1 MRQASLLVLDL
12 LFSSFF
18 IADPVSLPFLP
29 SSPLPLSLP
38 IILYS
43 PPTPSIPS
51 YHSLLPSNSLY
62 PFLSFSTPSIP
73 SYHSLLPSNSLY
85 PFLSF
90 STPLQLP
97 LSLPI
102 ILYSPPTPSI
112 PSYHSL
118 LPSNSLYPFLSFS
131 TPIQLPLSL
140 PIIIYSLQLPPN
152 LSSCRPPIS
161 ISVFLFSF
169 YPPLHS
175 HHSMCPACYI

>member
-62 PFLSFSTPSIP
+62 PFLSFSTP
-73 SYHSLLPSNSLY
+73 
-85 PFLSF
+85 
-90 STPLQLP
+90 LQLP

-131 TPIQLPLSL
+131 TPLQLPLSL
-140 PIIIYSLQLPPN
+140 PIILYSLQLPSN